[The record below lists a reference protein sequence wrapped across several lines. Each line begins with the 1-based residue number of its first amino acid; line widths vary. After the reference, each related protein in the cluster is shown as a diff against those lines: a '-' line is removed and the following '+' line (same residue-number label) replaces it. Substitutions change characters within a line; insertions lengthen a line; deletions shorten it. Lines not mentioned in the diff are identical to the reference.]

1 MTITI
6 VIPTLNAGADLEQC
20 LTALGSDDLILIVDG
35 GSTDATGEIAS
46 RFGATFVATPPGRGT
61 QLRAGAGAARSDW
74 LLFLHADTHLEPGW
88 RDTVM
93 AQLQRADAHATA
105 AVFRFALDDTSAAA
119 RRLERMVA
127 WRGRVLG
134 LPYGDQGLLIHRT
147 LYDAVGGFPDIPL
160 MEDVAIIRQIGRHR
174 LVHLNARAIT
184 SATRWKR
191 HGWLRRSARNLTCL
205 SLYFAGVSPEIIAK
219 IYGR

>member
-1 MTITI
+1 MILNI
-6 VIPTLNAGADLEQC
+6 VIPALNAGAELEQC
-20 LTALGSDDLILIVDG
+20 LTALGSTDFILIADG
-35 GSTDATGEIAS
+35 GSTDATREIAS
-46 RFGATFVATPPGRGT
+46 RFGATIITTPRGRGP
-61 QLRAGAGAARSDW
+61 QLRAGAAAARGDW
-74 LLFLHADTHLEPGW
+74 LLFLHADTHLEAGW

-93 AQLQRADAHATA
+93 THLQRPDAHATA
-105 AVFRFALDDTSAAA
+105 AVFEFALDDTSAAA

-134 LPYGDQGLLIHRT
+134 LPYGDQALLIHRT

-160 MEDVAIIRQIGRHR
+160 MEDVAIVRRIGRHR
-174 LVHLNARAIT
+174 LVYLDARAIT

-205 SLYFAGVSPEIIAK
+205 SLYFAGVSPATIAK